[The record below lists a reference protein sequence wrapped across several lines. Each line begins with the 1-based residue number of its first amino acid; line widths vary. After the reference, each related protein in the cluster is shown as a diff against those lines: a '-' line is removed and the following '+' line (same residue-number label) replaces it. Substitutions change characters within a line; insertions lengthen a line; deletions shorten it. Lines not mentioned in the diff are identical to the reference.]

1 MKLSKS
7 FRAIRWVISVLG
19 LTASGHGFAQYTSDI
34 DIYSNAGTGSRSN
47 VLFML
52 DSSANWNASLKHTCV
67 YVDTKAEP
75 SKGQTKGGME
85 QCALYNLIY
94 SLQPNADGSAPF
106 NIGFMA
112 FNETNVN
119 TGARAIKAL
128 TPLTSDGK
136 KALLDFIKTLD
147 QNQSPSPTSYALAMH
162 EAFLYFSQ
170 ATPFSGQRAGTLPY
184 DTAAFS
190 TSGKYALPFGSD
202 CGKNY
207 LIIIANGPPQGD
219 QVANDTMKSMLAAL
233 GGSTTPITYTSGK
246 VDPKDAAT
254 WVDEYAR
261 FINGIDRKTGTTGAV
276 ATTHAIAVTGAS
288 SDKDT
293 YPEIFKG
300 IATIGGGVYKQA
312 SDAQT
317 LEIALGEVFSQ
328 LQAVDSVFASASLPV
343 SVNSRGTYLNQVF
356 MGMFR
361 PDGDAKPRW
370 RGNLKQYQ
378 FSYDVTTDSISLADS
393 GGKPAISS
401 ATGFI
406 SPTAVSYWT
415 QDSTFWAN
423 QFSNASDRPDGEIVE
438 KGGAAQMIRV
448 KYATD
453 QKDRRLYTCVGCT
466 TTTNLAS
473 TSTSAFTT
481 ANSSAF
487 TSISSDTTERNLI
500 INWVRGTD
508 NAGDEKGPGGTTTIR
523 PSVHG
528 DVLHSRPAVVNY
540 GTEESPNIVVFYG
553 ANDGLL
559 RAMNGNQTGT
569 GAGEELW
576 GFIPEEHFSKLK
588 RLRDNSPEVR
598 VSTTTVS
605 AGATN
610 PPLLKDYFVDGPI
623 SIYQKIKADG
633 SIDKVYLYAAM
644 RRGGRFLYAFDV
656 TSPSSPKFMWK
667 KSSTDTGFGVLGQ
680 TWSEPRVTKVKGHP
694 NPVLVMGA
702 GYDAAAED
710 LATPGATTMGNAV
723 LVLDAFSGAKVA
735 QFNTSR
741 SVAADVSLADSDYD
755 GYVDR
760 AYAVDLGGNIYR
772 IDFETGTSSA
782 VANWG
787 IYKLAALK
795 GDGTRK
801 FFYAP
806 DVVLTKT
813 FTAVQAG
820 SGDREKPLLTST
832 SDAFFTVFDDRTQK
846 GTPESFTTLVPS
858 DLGQVGSTASM
869 VKGCYIPM
877 STAGEKIVNAPL
889 SFRGITYFGTN
900 RPTLPEAG
908 VCKANLG
915 EAKTYAAPNFC
926 RAPTSDVLK
935 GGGLP
940 PSPVMGFVTVS
951 YTQNIG
957 GEEKVITKQKEFLI
971 GAPNA
976 KHSAIEAG
984 KTTTSLKV
992 PRKRRYW
999 YQENKP
1005 RQ

>member
-1 MKLSKS
+1 MKHLHSLGV
-7 FRAIRWVISVLG
+7 ARWILVALC

-47 VLFML
+47 VLFVL
-52 DSSANWNASLKHTCV
+52 DSSANWNANLKHTCV
-67 YVDTKAEP
+67 YKDTKTEP

-85 QCALYNLIY
+85 QCALYNLID
-94 SLQPNADGSAPF
+94 SLQPNTDGSAPF
-106 NIGFMA
+106 NIGIMV
-112 FNETNVN
+112 FNETNVD
-119 TGARAIKAL
+119 TGARVIKAL
-128 TPLTSDGK
+128 TPLTQDGK
-136 KALLDFIKTLD
+136 TSLKNFIKTLD
-147 QNQSPSPTSYALAMH
+147 QNQSPAPTSYALAMH

-170 ATPFSGQRAGTLPY
+170 RAPFSGRRAGTLPY
-184 DTAAFS
+184 DPTAFS
-190 TSGKYALPFGSD
+190 TSGNYALPYGSD

-207 LIIIANGPPQGD
+207 IIVIANGPPQGD
-219 QVANDTMKSMLAAL
+219 QVSNDVMKSMLSAL
-233 GGSTTPITYTSGK
+233 GGSTAPITYTSGT
-246 VDPKDAAT
+246 VDPKDAANWT
-254 WVDEYAR
+254 DEYAR
-261 FINGIDRKTGTTGAV
+261 FINGISRTASATGAL

-288 SDKDT
+288 SDKAT
-293 YPEIFKG
+293 YPEIFNG
-300 IATIGGGVYKQA
+300 IANIGGGIYKQA
-312 SDAQT
+312 SDATT
-317 LEIALGEVFSQ
+317 LEIALGEIFSQ

-361 PDGDAKPRW
+361 PDGDARPRW
-370 RGNLKQYQ
+370 RGNLKQYK
-378 FSYDVTTDSISLADS
+378 FAYDVTTDSISLADS
-393 GGKPAISS
+393 GGNPAISS
-401 ATGFI
+401 ASGFL

-415 QDSTFWAN
+415 QASTFWVN
-423 QFSNASDRPDGEIVE
+423 EFTNSSDRPDGEVVE

-448 KYATD
+448 KYAAD

-466 TTTNLAS
+466 TTTDLTA
-473 TSTSAFTT
+473 TTSAFST
-481 ANSSAF
+481 ANSS
-487 TSISSDTTERNLI
+487 TLTGISANTTERNLI
-500 INWVRGTD
+500 INWVRGAD

-540 GTEESPNIVVFYG
+540 GTEAAPQIVVFYG

-559 RAMNGNQTGT
+559 RAVNGNQSGT

-598 VSTTTVS
+598 VSTTTIPT
-605 AGATN
+605 GATN
-610 PPLLKDYFVDGPI
+610 PPQLKDYFVDGPI
-623 SIYQKIKADG
+623 SVYQKIKADG
-633 SIDKVYLYAAM
+633 SIDKVYLYATM
-644 RRGGRFLYAFDV
+644 RRGGRFLYALDV
-656 TSPSSPKFMWK
+656 TNPSTPKFMWK
-667 KSSTDTGFGVLGQ
+667 KSNADAGFSVLGQ
-680 TWSEPRVTKVKGHP
+680 TWSEPRVAKVKGHT
-694 NPVLVMGA
+694 NPVLIMGA

-723 LVLDAFSGAKVA
+723 LVLDAFTGAKVA

-741 SVAADVSLADSDYD
+741 SVAADVSLVDSDYD
-755 GYVDR
+755 GFVDR

-772 IDFETGTSSA
+772 IDFENATSSA
-782 VANWG
+782 VADWG
-787 IYKLAALK
+787 IYTLATLK

-820 SGDREKPLLTST
+820 SGDREKPLLATT
-832 SDAFFTVFDDRTQK
+832 SDAFFTVFDDRTLK
-846 GTPESFTTLVPS
+846 GTPASFTPLVPGN
-858 DLGQVGSTASM
+858 LGQVGSTDNM
-869 VKGCYIPM
+869 MNGCYIPM

-889 SFRGITYFGTN
+889 SFRGITYFGSN
-900 RPTLPEAG
+900 RPTPPETG
-908 VCKANLG
+908 ICKANLG

-926 RAPTSDVLK
+926 RPATSDVLK

-951 YTQNIG
+951 YTQNIDG
-957 GEEKVITKQKEFLI
+957 VEKIITKQKEFLI

-1005 RQ
+1005 RP